1 MKELSNPR
9 SKNVISDIKRR
20 IESETA
26 LKILAIDSSYD
37 GITKASYVYRNRH
50 VYPYLE
56 SKGFEIVRCQDKL
69 ARRVYVQP
77 EASREDIV
85 YMTGVG
91 HGVYTTYMG
100 EYCDPIFHI
109 GNYQAKELDNKAAHF
124 FACQTAAELGTDFV
138 NNGCLAYFG
147 YNEDFIV
154 LMHISDAFFDC
165 DSEIDRAFADGLTAE
180 EVYDRVIAYYN
191 QKIRELEEGGHDDA
205 AAALTYNRNHL
216 CAPSVDAKWGDRKA
230 RIV

>member
-1 MKELSNPR
+1 MEHSNLPN
-9 SKNVISDIKRR
+9 KNANSDKRQR
-20 IESETA
+20 IESETD

-37 GITKASYVYRNRH
+37 KITQASYVYRNRH

-56 SKGFEIVRCQDKL
+56 SRGFEVVRCQDKS

-77 EASREDIV
+77 EACRDDIV

-100 EYCDPIFHI
+100 EYCDPIFDI
-109 GNYQAKELDNKAAHF
+109 GKYQVKELDNKVVHF

-147 YNEDFIV
+147 YDEDFIV

-191 QKIRELEEGGHDDA
+191 QRIRELEDGGHDDA
-205 AAALTYNRNHL
+205 AAALEYNRDHL
-216 CAPSVDAKWGDRKA
+216 CAPSVDPKWGDKKA
-230 RIV
+230 KIV

>member
-1 MKELSNPR
+1 M
-9 SKNVISDIKRR
+9 
-20 IESETA
+20 
-26 LKILAIDSSYD
+26 KILAIDSSYD
-37 GITKASYVYRNRH
+37 KITQASCVYRNRH

-56 SKGFEIVRCQDKL
+56 SKGFELVRCQGRS

-77 EASREDIV
+77 EACREDIV

-100 EYCDPIFHI
+100 EHCNPIFDI
-109 GNYQAKELDNKAAHF
+109 GNYQTKELDNKIAHF

-147 YNEDFIV
+147 YDEDFIV
-154 LMHISDAFFDC
+154 LMHVSDAFFDC

-180 EVYDRVIAYYN
+180 EVYDRVIHYYN
-191 QKIRELEEGGHDDA
+191 QKILELKDGGHYDA
-205 AAALTYNRNHL
+205 AVALEYNRDHL
-216 CAPSVDAKWGDRKA
+216 CAPSVDAKWGDKKA

>member
-1 MKELSNPR
+1 MDPFNPR
-9 SKNVISDIKRR
+9 NKNPIWDKKRD
-20 IESETA
+20 IESGPN

-37 GITKASYVYRNRH
+37 EITQASCVYRNRH

-56 SKGFEIVRCQDKL
+56 SRGFELVRCQGRS

-100 EYCDPIFHI
+100 EYCNPIFDI
-109 GNYQAKELDNKAAHF
+109 GNYQAKELDNKVAHF

-138 NNGCLAYFG
+138 NNGCRAYFG

-165 DSEIDRAFADGLTAE
+165 DSEIDRSFADGLTAE

-191 QKIRELEEGGHDDA
+191 QKIRELEDGGHDDA
-205 AAALTYNRNHL
+205 AAALAYNRDHL
-216 CAPSVDAKWGDRKA
+216 CAPSVNAKWGDKKA
-230 RIV
+230 KIV

>member
-1 MKELSNPR
+1 MEHSNLPN
-9 SKNVISDIKRR
+9 KNAISDKRQH

-37 GITKASYVYRNRH
+37 EITQASYVYRNRH

-56 SKGFEIVRCQDKL
+56 SKGFEVVRCQGKS

-77 EASREDIV
+77 EACRDDIV
-85 YMTGVG
+85 YITGVG

-100 EYCDPIFHI
+100 EYCNPIFEI
-109 GNYQAKELDNKAAHF
+109 GKYQAKELNNKVAHF

-147 YNEDFIV
+147 YDEDFIV
-154 LMHISDAFFDC
+154 LMHVSDAFFDC

-180 EVYDRVIAYYN
+180 EVYDRVIAHYN
-191 QKIRELEEGGHDDA
+191 QKIRELEDGGHDDV
-205 AAALTYNRNHL
+205 AAALEYNRDHL
-216 CAPSVDAKWGDRKA
+216 RAPSVNAKWGDRKA
-230 RIV
+230 RII